1 MLIKY
6 FLFKIIILKNEQR
19 LTEKTIPVMYD
30 DGYDSSQ
37 NVAQT
42 TILTPAEINSLFN
55 SFTYDKGSSI
65 LFMLESTVGYDN
77 FRDGLKVINNKHVL
91 TNLFEYICLI

>member
-1 MLIKY
+1 
-6 FLFKIIILKNEQR
+6 
-19 LTEKTIPVMYD
+19 MYD
-30 DGYDSSQ
+30 DGYDYSQ

-42 TILTPAEINSLFN
+42 DILTPAEINRLFN

-77 FRDGLKVINNKHVL
+77 FRDGLRV
-91 TNLFEYICLI
+91 

>member
-1 MLIKY
+1 
-6 FLFKIIILKNEQR
+6 
-19 LTEKTIPVMYD
+19 MYD
-30 DGYDSSQ
+30 DGYDCSQ

-42 TILTPAEINSLFN
+42 DILTPAEINSLFN

-77 FRDGLKVINNKHVL
+77 FRDGLRV
-91 TNLFEYICLI
+91 